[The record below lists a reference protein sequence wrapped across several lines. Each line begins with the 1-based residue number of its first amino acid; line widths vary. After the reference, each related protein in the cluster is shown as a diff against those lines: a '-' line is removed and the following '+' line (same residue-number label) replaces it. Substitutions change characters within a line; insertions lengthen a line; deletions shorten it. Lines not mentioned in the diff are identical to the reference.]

1 MKLSGP
7 VSDPTVSQCTV
18 PITGHMILS
27 QVCTNKYSISNIL
40 SLFNLQ
46 RSFPTHALAFFDTV
60 VCSTLTC
67 NRTKMLFKEQNEII
81 RSR

>member
-18 PITGHMILS
+18 PIITGHMILS

-46 RSFPTHALAFFDTV
+46 RSFPIHALAFFDTV

-67 NRTKMLFKEQNEII
+67 NRTKMLFK
-81 RSR
+81 

>member
-7 VSDPTVSQCTV
+7 VSDPTVSQFTV
-18 PITGHMILS
+18 PITEHMILS

-46 RSFPTHALAFFDTV
+46 RSFPLHALALFDTV

-67 NRTKMLFKEQNEII
+67 NRTKMLLK
-81 RSR
+81 

>member
-7 VSDPTVSQCTV
+7 ASDPTVSQCTV
-18 PITGHMILS
+18 PITGHMILF
-27 QVCTNKYSISNIL
+27 QVCTNKYSISNIQ
-40 SLFNLQ
+40 SLFNVQ

-81 RSR
+81 RFR